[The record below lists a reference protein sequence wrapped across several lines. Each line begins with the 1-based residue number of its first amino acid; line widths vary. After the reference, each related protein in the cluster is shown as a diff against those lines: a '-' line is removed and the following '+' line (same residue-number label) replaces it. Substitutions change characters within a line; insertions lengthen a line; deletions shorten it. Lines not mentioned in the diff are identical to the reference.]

1 MSMIGL
7 KLNADSSSWRKCLI
21 GADGCGAVLRTVFI
35 RRGVFIVVFI
45 MTVLTTA
52 CLKSNS
58 TSTEFVTPDI
68 HSLQLRTFETI
79 WETVNDNYLYDD
91 FQGIDWES
99 AKDFHLNR
107 LDEEVTPDEFTFI
120 AEEMLAQLPSG
131 SARLITRE
139 ERIDRAITDLSTF
152 EGIGAFVAVRDDPE
166 RRVLILSVMPGSP
179 AQAAGIKA
187 HDSIIAINETPISEI
202 EPGEEIAHIR
212 GPAGSDVALTV
223 QSPDME
229 PRDILVTRGSVD
241 RTQDRIYWELLANSN
256 VAYFRFPPLTYEGIE
271 LDFVQGY
278 QAMTTE
284 GNLEAAILDLR
295 VVNGAGN
302 WPASGMLTVF
312 SDGEVGEFFSRHNAS
327 PADVE
332 GIDELENSQ
341 NLPLAILV
349 GPDTT
354 GAAEIFA
361 AALQANER
369 AIIVGA
375 ATPGEVESETSFNLP
390 DGSRLFLTTSS
401 FRTPDGR
408 DVGLSGVTPDVPVEV
423 DWDELTAE
431 DDAVREAALR
441 ALESGS
447 G

>member
-1 MSMIGL
+1 
-7 KLNADSSSWRKCLI
+7 
-21 GADGCGAVLRTVFI
+21 LRT
-35 RRGVFIVVFI
+35 
-45 MTVLTTA
+45 LEA
-52 CLKSNS
+52 
-58 TSTEFVTPDI
+58 
-68 HSLQLRTFETI
+68 I

-91 FQGIDWES
+91 FQGTDWES
-99 AKDFHLNR
+99 ARESHLNR
-107 LDEEVTPDEFTFI
+107 LDDEVTPEEFTVI

-131 SARLITRE
+131 SATLLTRE
-139 ERIDRAITDLSTF
+139 ERIDRAITEISTF
-152 EGIGAFVAVRDDPE
+152 EGIGTFVSVRDGPE
-166 RRVLILSVMPGSP
+166 RRVLILSIMPGSP
-179 AQAAGIKA
+179 AQSAGIKA
-187 HDSIIAINETPISEI
+187 HDSIITIDGTPISALER
-202 EPGEEIAHIR
+202 GEEIAHIR
-212 GPAGSDVALTV
+212 GPAGSDVILTV
-223 QSPDME
+223 RSPGKE
-229 PRDILVTRGSVD
+229 PRDVLVTRGSVD
-241 RTQDRIYWELLANSN
+241 RTQDRVYWEIVAGSN

-278 QAMTTE
+278 QAMSTE
-284 GNLEAAILDLR
+284 GALEAAILDLR
-295 VVNGAGN
+295 VVTGAGN

-312 SDGEVGEFFSRHNAS
+312 SDGEVGEFFSRFDAS

-332 GIDELENSQ
+332 GIDELGNSQ

-361 AALQANER
+361 AAMQANDR
-369 AIIVGA
+369 ALIVGA
-375 ATPGEVESETSFNLP
+375 ATPGEIESETSFNLP

-401 FRTPDGR
+401 FRTSDGR
-408 DVGLSGVTPDVPVEV
+408 DVGLLGVIPDVAVEV